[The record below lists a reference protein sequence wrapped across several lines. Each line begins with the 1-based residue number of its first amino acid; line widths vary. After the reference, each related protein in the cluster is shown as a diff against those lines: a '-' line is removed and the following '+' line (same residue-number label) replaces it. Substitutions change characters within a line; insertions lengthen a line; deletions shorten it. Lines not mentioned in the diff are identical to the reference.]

1 MPFFNNPS
9 DFFIGGILRQDL
21 EYVAGVMKCAKEAGY
36 ERVVEPCAGQMP
48 ISRVAS
54 KIGFKKIEASD
65 ITIFSGIL
73 GRYAEGRGI
82 EDMMITS
89 TETGEVLSDPFD
101 VLYLLKRKQ
110 LMSDAGNAYGENMLI
125 DYDKRSEEIKK
136 NLKSQLD
143 MMKQELSNFT
153 YADMDMFDHIDAV
166 FDDEKTIVVC
176 NAPGYKGGYEKYYK
190 PLTDAVV
197 WNEPKYE
204 MFDARWG
211 YEGLMEHVENAK
223 CLFLLVEDAEVG
235 HPTRKA
241 LYARPAG
248 RIGYNAYVV
257 SNRPDEVK
265 KITGLSIARK
275 NGEIEFGKY
284 LIAQKDFVPK
294 ECVVVHMNARQIS
307 YYRQIIG
314 HSNDGTRGYGIIG
327 DGYLMGVFGYLPVQ
341 NGDVK
346 LSFASGNM
354 DVITREASKLKTMK
368 MEFNDIDMS
377 KIKTFNGGE
386 VL

>member
-21 EYVAGVMKCAKEAGY
+21 EYVSGVMRCAKEAGY

-48 ISRVAS
+48 ISRVAA
-54 KIGFKKIEASD
+54 KLGFKSIEASD

-82 EDMMITS
+82 DDMAITS
-89 TETGEVLSDPFD
+89 TETGEVMSDPIE

-125 DYDKRSEEIKK
+125 DYDKRGEEIKK
-136 NLKSQLD
+136 NLKNQLD
-143 MMKQELSNFT
+143 AMKKELPNFS
-153 YADMDMFDHIDAV
+153 YVDMDMFDHIDAV
-166 FDDEKTIVVC
+166 FNDEKTIVVC

-190 PLTDAVV
+190 PLTDAVT
-197 WNEPKYE
+197 WNEPKYQ
-204 MFDARWG
+204 MFDARDG
-211 YEGLMEHVENAK
+211 YEELMKYVEKAK
-223 CLFLLVEDAEVG
+223 CLFLLVEDAEAG

-257 SNRPDEVK
+257 SNRPDEVER
-265 KITGLSIARK
+265 IMGLSIARK
-275 NGEIEFGKY
+275 EVEVEFGKY
-284 LIAQKDFVPK
+284 LVAPKDFVPK
-294 ECVVVHMNARQIS
+294 ECVVIPMNAKQIA

-314 HSNDGTRGYGIIG
+314 HANEGIKGYGVIG
-327 DGYLMGVFGYLPVQ
+327 DGYLMGVFGYTPVQ

-346 LSFASGNM
+346 ISFAAGNL
-354 DVITREASKLKTMK
+354 DAIEKEAAKRQTMK